1 MVVRKFCH
9 ITPCH
14 DSLAINAPNKMCLP
28 IKRTFNDFFALK
40 IIEKK
45 KKKKKKEKKKKEN
58 KLAIVG
64 ACSNRSCRD
73 WHVRLKM
80 EEH

>member
-28 IKRTFNDFFALK
+28 IKRMFNDFFALK
-40 IIEKK
+40 NNRKKK
-45 KKKKKKEKKKKEN
+45 KKKKKKEN
-58 KLAIVG
+58 KWAIVG